1 MARMPARIAG
11 TEDLPAAC
19 MAASSDGLWIFIS
32 EETFV
37 ETDCGW
43 KDGQRCWIVAIQSGG
58 VGVFWLLMLGI
69 ALFAA
74 IIIAVMNG
82 TKAQKVT
89 RTGEKLMFGA
99 IIVGVVVAVVFASL
113 QMLSGVLF

>member
-1 MARMPARIAG
+1 MLVLALGGPDPRI
-11 TEDLPAAC
+11 DLSIEG
-19 MAASSDGLWIFIS
+19 MHS
-32 EETFV
+32 
-37 ETDCGW
+37 
-43 KDGQRCWIVAIQSGG
+43 QRFG

>member
-1 MARMPARIAG
+1 MLVVALGGPDPRI
-11 TEDLPAAC
+11 DLSIEG
-19 MAASSDGLWIFIS
+19 MHS
-32 EETFV
+32 
-37 ETDCGW
+37 
-43 KDGQRCWIVAIQSGG
+43 QRFG

-99 IIVGVVVAVVFASL
+99 IIVGVLVAVVFASL